1 MTASLASLGLGTLTL
16 TPAFDPAVTAYTTST
31 TNNSNTV
38 TATGGAG
45 STVSIQVNGQTHE
58 SGTPATWQEGE
69 NTVVIAAEDSTG
81 QRVYTVTVT
90 KGV

>member
-31 TNNSNTV
+31 TNNSNTI

-45 STVSIQVNGQTHE
+45 STVTIQVNGQPHV
-58 SGTPATWQEGE
+58 SGTLATWQDGE
-69 NTVVIAAEDSTG
+69 NTVAITAEDASG

-90 KGV
+90 KEA